1 MPSHVED
8 HDVGMEMRVEFARGM
23 FSEARI
29 EQLACRFMPNIAVH
43 TSAKRGMLFD
53 PADGGADCPLMRGD
67 DPFIARPQRPDRYR
81 FRDVDRKLPPRLT
94 LDTALAAAPGLLLTY
109 LAGEQRLGRPSVGR
123 SRERAPP
130 RNFPHT
136 PRAFSP

>member
-43 TSAKRGMLFD
+43 TSAKLGMLFD

-67 DPFIARPQRPDRYR
+67 DPFIARHQRHARSEAR
-81 FRDVDRKLPPRLT
+81 R
-94 LDTALAAAPGLLLTY
+94 
-109 LAGEQRLGRPSVGR
+109 VGKECVSTCR
-123 SRERAPP
+123 SRW
-130 RNFPHT
+130 
-136 PRAFSP
+136 SPYHYKKKPDIST

>member
-43 TSAKRGMLFD
+43 TSAKLGMLFD

-67 DPFIARPQRPDRYR
+67 DPFIARHQRHDRYR
-81 FRDVDRKLPPRLT
+81 FRGVDRKIPPRMMLN
-94 LDTALAAAPGLLLTY
+94 LAVADAPELLL
-109 LAGEQRLGRPSVGR
+109 QIGRASG
-123 SRERAPP
+123 RERVCQYV
-130 RNFPHT
+130 
-136 PRAFSP
+136 

>member
-43 TSAKRGMLFD
+43 TSAKLGMLFD

-67 DPFIARPQRPDRYR
+67 DPFIARHQRHVRYR
-81 FRDVDRKLPPRLT
+81 FRGVDRNIPPRMMLYPAVADPPALLPPDLARDPRLH
-94 LDTALAAAPGLLLTY
+94 LLPVHRALHP
-109 LAGEQRLGRPSVGR
+109 
-123 SRERAPP
+123 
-130 RNFPHT
+130 
-136 PRAFSP
+136 